1 MTTLSERT
9 SQSAFDGSRL
19 RVVLLLDLHDGAQNE
34 FLEAYEHL
42 RNQVASIPG
51 HISDQLCQSIENPS
65 QWLITSEWES
75 APPFLAWVN
84 SEEHVATV
92 QPLHNCVRD
101 TRSLRFSIL
110 RETEGMAG
118 GAPEQL
124 RGGLQ
129 ASPRLGDGVV
139 RHALTFTVK
148 PGSEKEVAKILAGYT
163 SPAAQVDENTRL
175 RRTSLFM
182 HGNRVV
188 RAIEVQGDLL
198 AALRYVARQPEVR
211 KVEEEIN
218 PYLEQDRDLDDQ
230 DSARMFF
237 TRAALPAV
245 HHVAADGP
253 APADVQRHALF
264 YQAKEGCGMTLAR
277 MLAKQAEAAADD
289 PTTPIASSTIFQRDD
304 VVVRLIDM
312 SGALDARPDL
322 ALGIS
327 GARKA
332 ATLTRLLATGDDGV
346 PTTDEEFSR
355 FLARSDMRLIT
366 DRCASSEE
374 S

>member
-1 MTTLSERT
+1 M
-9 SQSAFDGSRL
+9 
-19 RVVLLLDLHDGAQNE
+19 
-34 FLEAYEHL
+34 
-42 RNQVASIPG
+42 
-51 HISDQLCQSIENPS
+51 
-65 QWLITSEWES
+65 
-75 APPFLAWVN
+75 
-84 SEEHVATV
+84 
-92 QPLHNCVRD
+92 
-101 TRSLRFSIL
+101 
-110 RETEGMAG
+110 
-118 GAPEQL
+118 
-124 RGGLQ
+124 
-129 ASPRLGDGVV
+129 
-139 RHALTFTVK
+139 
-148 PGSEKEVAKILAGYT
+148 
-163 SPAAQVDENTRL
+163 
-175 RRTSLFM
+175 
-182 HGNRVV
+182 
-188 RAIEVQGDLL
+188 
-198 AALRYVARQPEVR
+198 
-211 KVEEEIN
+211 
-218 PYLEQDRDLDDQ
+218 
-230 DSARMFF
+230 
-237 TRAALPAV
+237 
-245 HHVAADGP
+245 AADGP